1 MAAIGKILSGPKE
14 DGQLAAD
21 RAEARRLA
29 EEEKARGRTRVD
41 GFIDVE
47 RYNDY
52 YNPDAKIGHLR
63 KATAKEDSHS
73 SNVERLFIL
82 NVQ

>member
-29 EEEKARGRTRVD
+29 EEEKARA
-41 GFIDVE
+41 
-47 RYNDY
+47 
-52 YNPDAKIGHLR
+52 DAKAANLR
-63 KATAKEDSHS
+63 SARMSGSVGYASLLSAGTAGGGQQAKKS
-73 SNVERLFIL
+73 LL
-82 NVQ
+82 G

>member
-29 EEEKARGRTRVD
+29 EDEKA
-41 GFIDVE
+41 
-47 RYNDY
+47 
-52 YNPDAKIGHLR
+52 
-63 KATAKEDSHS
+63 
-73 SNVERLFIL
+73 
-82 NVQ
+82 